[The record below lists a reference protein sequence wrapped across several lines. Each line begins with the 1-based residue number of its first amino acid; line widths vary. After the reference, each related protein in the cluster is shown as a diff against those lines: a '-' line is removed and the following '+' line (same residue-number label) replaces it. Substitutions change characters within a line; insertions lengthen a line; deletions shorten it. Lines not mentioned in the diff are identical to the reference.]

1 MKPEQLG
8 LFLGIAA
15 LLAAIFLIDVRTG
28 LGFTPWLLYVI
39 PIGLTYWAAY
49 LYAPL
54 VVAAACIILV
64 FVGYAL
70 SPPLVP
76 KSIALTNRMFG
87 AITFLALGV
96 LIVAYKVVA
105 QRLSHLTDQLRR
117 ELLER
122 TQDLGRAVRVLRA
135 EAAQRTGSERNLP
148 ETSEEFTRHL
158 TEVLVAE
165 SRRLRGNVEH
175 LKQGEPAAREGE
187 ERLEHTRDEL
197 ERLGKQL
204 EQLQRDLLR
213 Q

>member
-8 LFLGIAA
+8 LSLGVAA
-15 LLAAIFLIDVRTG
+15 LLGAIFLIDVRTG

-39 PIGLTYWAAY
+39 PLGLTYWASY

-54 VVAAACIILV
+54 VTAVVCTILV
-64 FVGYAL
+64 FIGYIL
-70 SPPLVP
+70 SPPLIP
-76 KSIALTNRMFG
+76 QSIALTNRIFG

-96 LIVAYKVVA
+96 LIVAYKLLA
-105 QRLSHLTDQLRR
+105 QRLTQLTDQLRR

-122 TQDLGRAVRVLRA
+122 TQDLGRAVRVFRA
-135 EAAQRTGSERNLP
+135 EAAQRSGLERDLSEA
-148 ETSEEFTRHL
+148 SEEFTRHL
-158 TEVLVAE
+158 TDVLVAE
-165 SRRLRGNVEH
+165 SRRLQEH
-175 LKQGEPAAREGE
+175 VGHLEQASPAASE
-187 ERLEHTRDEL
+187 EDRLEHTRNEL

>member
-8 LFLGIAA
+8 LSIGIGA
-15 LLAAIFLIDVRTG
+15 LLGAIFLIDVRTG

-39 PIGLTYWAAY
+39 PLGLTYWASY

-54 VVAAACIILV
+54 ATAVACTVLV
-64 FVGYAL
+64 FVGYTL

-76 KSIALTNRMFG
+76 KSIALTNRIFG

-96 LIVAYKVVA
+96 LIVAYKLLA
-105 QRLSHLTDQLRR
+105 QRLTQLTDQLRR

-122 TQDLGRAVRVLRA
+122 TQDLGRAVRVFRA
-135 EAAQRTGSERNLP
+135 EAAQRSGLQRDLSEA
-148 ETSEEFTRHL
+148 SEEFTRHL
-158 TEVLVAE
+158 TDVLVAE
-165 SRRLRGNVEH
+165 SRRLQEH
-175 LKQGEPAAREGE
+175 VGHLEQANLAASE
-187 ERLEHTRDEL
+187 EDRLEHTHNEL

-204 EQLQRDLLR
+204 EQSQRDLLR

>member
-8 LFLGIAA
+8 LSIGIAA
-15 LLAAIFLIDVRTG
+15 LLASIFLIDIRMA

-39 PIGLTYWAAY
+39 PLGLTYWASY

-54 VVAAACIILV
+54 IVAATCTVLV
-64 FVGYAL
+64 FVGYVL
-70 SPPLVP
+70 SPPLIP
-76 KSIALTNRMFG
+76 KSIALTNRIFG
-87 AITFLALGV
+87 TITFLALGI
-96 LIVAYKVVA
+96 LIVAYKLLA

-122 TQDLGRAVRVLRA
+122 TQDLGRAVRVFRA
-135 EAAQRTGSERNLP
+135 EAEQRNRLERDLP
-148 ETSEEFTRHL
+148 EVSEEFTRHV
-158 TEVLVAE
+158 TDVLVAE
-165 SRRLRGNVEH
+165 NRRLQEHIEH
-175 LKQGEPAAREGE
+175 LEQRELPEPEGE
-187 ERLEHTRDEL
+187 DRLERTRREL